1 MKRVFP
7 VFLCALCYLF
17 LVHGLALSESR
28 PVKSFPRWV
37 SYTNS
42 NYAKHL
48 ILDQD
53 VIWIASGG
61 ITRLDLRTGRRIKYL
76 KEHGLSSNDTLKM
89 TLFNG
94 MLWIA
99 TANGI
104 TSHDIDKNE
113 WKNFYVTDGLPDDAV
128 TALKADAG
136 RNSIWFGTWE
146 GHLYRYDLSK
156 NEWHFTTTAENNLN
170 CPITAL
176 ELDLSDHSLWI
187 GTWGNGLYSFA
198 PDSKKF
204 EKQRSPSACS
214 FEYISC
220 LLKKDKLL
228 FVGTPGKGLWLIDF
242 NLKPPIQEKIGI
254 LPGHYIT
261 DIQKSLKTNEL
272 FLTTMDSGL
281 VIYDEDIRSW
291 KSITVEEG
299 LPTDRL
305 TSLAI
310 GENHVFLGTEGEGL
324 IQLDRR
330 GRSIKQFK
338 ASNEIPHNRVST
350 LAFDPIRERI
360 WLGTEGNGAAS
371 LEISKNQWEVLN
383 VANKVLLSDVVN
395 TIRMEKDAQAV
406 WIGTDAG
413 LVRYNPDKRSGRHYG
428 FEQGLSNILVYAF
441 EFDGQKRLW
450 AGFYIGNPCL
460 YIPER
465 DKWKVVEQAP
475 SVICYE
481 ISADRQENILWM
493 ATTEGLISYNI
504 VTKKVDRHWTDI
516 EFRSVYFDHEN
527 REVWGG
533 SWGKSLYHLNLKNSA
548 QTGIKGLGDIS
559 VLDIKKDLS
568 TKIIWFA
575 TDRGVLYCK
584 PGQNT
589 FKHLDVKD
597 GLGLRF
603 VLSVGISSD
612 SVWFGTWG
620 GGLSRLLK

>member
-1 MKRVFP
+1 MKRVLL
-7 VFLCALCYLF
+7 VFLSCLCSLF
-17 LVHGLALSESR
+17 LVRGLTLSESR
-28 PVKSFPRWV
+28 PAKSIPRWV

-42 NYAKHL
+42 NYVKHL

-61 ITRLDLRTGRRIKYL
+61 ITRVDLRTGRRIKYL

-89 TLFNG
+89 TLLNG
-94 MLWIA
+94 ILWAA

-104 TSHDIDKNE
+104 TSYDIDKNE
-113 WKNFYVTDGLPDDAV
+113 WNNFYVSDGLPDDAV
-128 TALKADAG
+128 TVLIADTG

-146 GHLYRYDLSK
+146 GHIYRYNLSK
-156 NEWHFTTTAENNLN
+156 NEWHFITTAENNLD

-176 ELDLSDHSLWI
+176 ELDLSDHSIWI
-187 GTWGNGLYSFA
+187 GTWGNGLYSFT
-198 PDSKKF
+198 PDSKTF
-204 EKQRSPSACS
+204 EKQKSQSACS
-214 FEYISC
+214 LEYISC

-228 FVGTPGKGLWLIDF
+228 WIGTPGKGLWLIDF
-242 NLKPPIQEKIGI
+242 RLNPPMQEKIGT

-261 DIQKSLKTNEL
+261 DIQKCLNTNEL
-272 FLTTMDSGL
+272 FLATMDSGL
-281 VIYDEDIRSW
+281 LICNEDSRSW
-291 KSITVEEG
+291 KSISVDEG

-305 TSLAI
+305 TCLAVE
-310 GENHVFLGTEGEGL
+310 ENHVFLGTEGEGL

-330 GRSIKQFK
+330 GGSIKQFK
-338 ASNEIPHNRVST
+338 ASDEIPHNRVSAI
-350 LAFDPIRERI
+350 AFDPKRDRI

-371 LEISKNQWEVLN
+371 LEIPKNRWEVLN

-395 TIRMEKDAQAV
+395 TLHVEKDAQAV

-413 LVRYNPDKRSGRHYG
+413 LVRYDPNKRSWRQHGL
-428 FEQGLSNILVYAF
+428 EQGLSNILVYAF
-441 EFDGQKRLW
+441 EFDRQKRLW
-450 AGFYIGNPCL
+450 AGFYIGNPCVYNAEL
-460 YIPER
+460 E
-465 DKWKVVEQAP
+465 KWKVDEDAP

-481 ISADRQENILWM
+481 ISADRQSNILWM

-504 VTKKVDRHWTDI
+504 VTKKVNRHWTDI
-516 EFRSVYFDHEN
+516 EFRSVFFDPEN
-527 REVWGG
+527 QEVWGG
-533 SWGKSLYHLNLKNSA
+533 SWGKGLYHLNLKNNT
-548 QTGIKGLGDIS
+548 QKRIKELGDIS
-559 VLDIKKDLS
+559 VLDIKKDPS

-575 TDRGVLYCK
+575 TDRGALYCK

-589 FKHLDVKD
+589 FKHLDMKD